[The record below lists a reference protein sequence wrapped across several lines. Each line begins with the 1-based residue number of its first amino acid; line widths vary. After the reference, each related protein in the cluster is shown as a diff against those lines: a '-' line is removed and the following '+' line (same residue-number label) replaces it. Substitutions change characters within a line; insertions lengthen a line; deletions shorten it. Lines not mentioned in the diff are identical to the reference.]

1 MGLLENLSIRTR
13 LTGSFMLMLG
23 LMLTVVVTGVLSNR
37 ATLSSVD
44 DLVQKEF
51 KQLQLVSAIDSATK
65 DNSRNTLEL
74 FVVNS
79 DKRDAVRTR
88 LADTRQRL
96 NGMFDELGTL
106 IHTQEDRAL
115 FNELQAKRTEFV
127 KKFTAASELLRT
139 GQDEDATFML
149 NLEVLPALDALRT
162 PINKLLAN
170 QQKAANLRSD
180 SVETALHG
188 QNTQLVGLGV
198 VSLVMA
204 LAVSVLLMRSI
215 MRPIHTAMR
224 VAEEV
229 ANGNLTV
236 EFEAHG
242 QNELAVM
249 LRAIQRMKDALCDVL
264 GRIQESAM
272 AVSAAS
278 NQIASANA
286 DLSARTETQ
295 ASSLQQTASSMEQMT
310 GAVQQNAQTT
320 LEVSQLAASA
330 TQSAQEVGQLV
341 GSVVD
346 TMHGIHAS
354 SQRITD
360 IVGVIDSIAFQTNI
374 LALNAAV
381 EAARA
386 GDQGRGFAVVA
397 AEVRALAKRS
407 AAAAQEIKTI
417 ITDNAN
423 KLDAG
428 NVVVQK
434 AGDAVMVAVQAI
446 QKVDVSVSSIELAS
460 REQSTGIAQVGQ
472 AVAQIDQTTQQN
484 AALVEETAAAARSL
498 DDQVQVLTDSINR
511 FKLTP
516 RTPAP
521 NRLIAVG
528 FA

>member
-1 MGLLENLSIRTR
+1 MRLLENLSIRTR
-13 LTGSFMLMLG
+13 MTGAFMLMLS
-23 LMLTVVVTGVLSNR
+23 LMLVVVATGVLKNDD
-37 ATLSSVD
+37 TLSNVD
-44 DLVQKEF
+44 QLVQKEF
-51 KQLQLVSAIDSATK
+51 KQLQLVSGIDSAMK

-74 FVVNS
+74 FVINS
-79 DKRDAVRTR
+79 DKRDAVRKR
-88 LADTRQRL
+88 LTDTRQRL
-96 NGMFDELGTL
+96 DAMFGELDKL
-106 IHTQEDRAL
+106 IHTDEDRAL
-115 FNELQAKRTEFV
+115 FNELKTKRADFV
-127 KKFTAASELLRT
+127 QKFTQASELLRT
-139 GQDEDATFML
+139 GQDEDATFMV
-149 NLEVLPALDALRT
+149 NLEVLPALDALRA
-162 PINKLLAN
+162 PIEQLLAN
-170 QQKAANLRSD
+170 QQKAADVRSD
-180 SVETALHG
+180 SVEAAIHG
-188 QNTQLVGLGV
+188 QNTQLVGFGV
-198 VSLVMA
+198 LSLV
-204 LAVSVLLMRSI
+204 LAIVVSVLLMRSI
-215 MRPIHTAMR
+215 MRPIHTAVR

-229 ANGNLTV
+229 ASGNLTV
-236 EFEAHG
+236 QFESNGRH
-242 QNELAVM
+242 ELAVM
-249 LRAIQRMKDALCDVL
+249 LRAIQRMKDSLCDVL

-286 DLSARTETQ
+286 DLSARTESQ

-320 LEVSQLAASA
+320 QVVSQLAASA
-330 TQSAQEVGQLV
+330 TQSAHEVGQLV

-386 GDQGRGFAVVA
+386 GEQGRGFAVVA
-397 AEVRALAKRS
+397 AEVRALAQRS

-417 ITDNAN
+417 ITDNAT
-423 KLDAG
+423 KLDEG
-428 NVVVQK
+428 NVVVKK
-434 AGDAVMVAVQAI
+434 AGDAVTVAVQAI

-460 REQSTGIAQVGQ
+460 REQSTGIAQVGL

-511 FKLTP
+511 FRLTP
-516 RTPAP
+516 HTPAP
-521 NRLIAVG
+521 NRLTALG